1 MAAFAMSWRRACISL
16 NTRFGVRPWML
27 QNSRIVAA
35 STAASPTS
43 ETNSRCHVTASGSFE
58 VIVSPHRSHLLCSP
72 TSRRALY
79 SGCADI
85 AADLISE
92 PSRGT
97 NLEIAA
103 TDHIRP
109 IATTMAIAM
118 DVLRMCIPLCLR

>member
-1 MAAFAMSWRRACISL
+1 
-16 NTRFGVRPWML
+16 ML

-43 ETNSRCHVTASGSFE
+43 EANSRCHVTASGSFA
-58 VIVSPHRSHLLCSP
+58 VIVSPIASIAPCSP
-72 TSRRALY
+72 TRQMANY

-85 AADLISE
+85 AADFISE

-97 NLEIAA
+97 NLDIAA
-103 TDHIRP
+103 TDQIRP

-118 DVLRMCIPLCLR
+118 DVLRMCIPLRLR

>member
-1 MAAFAMSWRRACISL
+1 
-16 NTRFGVRPWML
+16 ML

-43 ETNSRCHVTASGSFE
+43 EANSRCHATASGSFA
-58 VIVSPHRSHLLCSP
+58 VIVSPIALIRSAHQHVGWN
-72 TSRRALY
+72 Y

-92 PSRGT
+92 PSTGT
-97 NLEIAA
+97 NLDIVAI
-103 TDHIRP
+103 DQVRP

>member
-1 MAAFAMSWRRACISL
+1 
-16 NTRFGVRPWML
+16 ML

-43 ETNSRCHVTASGSFE
+43 EANSRCHATASGSFA
-58 VIVSPHRSHLLCSP
+58 VIVSPIAPIRSP
-72 TSRRALY
+72 TGRMANY

-92 PSRGT
+92 PSTGT
-97 NLEIAA
+97 NLDIAA
-103 TDHIRP
+103 TDQVRP

>member
-1 MAAFAMSWRRACISL
+1 
-16 NTRFGVRPWML
+16 ML

-43 ETNSRCHVTASGSFE
+43 EANSRCHVTASGSFA
-58 VIVSPHRSHLLCSP
+58 VIPRRSHSLYSP
-72 TSRRALY
+72 TLLIVNY

-97 NLEIAA
+97 NLDIAA
-103 TDHIRP
+103 TDQIRP
-109 IATTMAIAM
+109 IATTVAIAIIPARI
-118 DVLRMCIPLCLR
+118 LLPLCVALIWAQ